1 MFSSQTFA
9 TATGLNPSIDF
20 LSESKNILALPT
32 SARSEQNMP
41 GLVFV
46 GERQEQVPV
55 RLVIFTGSEEE
66 DSVGSLA
73 LLKLLVDLDLAPLL
87 AHDYALFCYLRFPR
101 RAKTYFDSPRWNV
114 HWGKIPLPEELLA
127 FDADGFISIRAND
140 AVGGLQIEASDRTI
154 ANEVAWPAVARA
166 SRIQPLDAEPVRC
179 IQADEGAWLDSAI
192 SDLPSNAFRLAIR
205 TPWVAETEN
214 QIAAIGIALK
224 EILLQYRSL
233 RNFAKAL

>member
-1 MFSSQTFA
+1 MFSSQAFA
-9 TATGLNPSIDF
+9 TATRLNPAIN
-20 LSESKNILALPT
+20 LLAESKNILALPT
-32 SARSEQNMP
+32 SLRNEEYVP

-46 GERQEQVPV
+46 GQRQEQLPV
-55 RLVIFTGSEEE
+55 RLVIFAGSEEE

-87 AHDYALFCYLRFPR
+87 AHDYALFCYLSFPR
-101 RAKTYFDSPRWNV
+101 KAKTYFDHQRWNV
-114 HWGKIPLPEELLA
+114 RWGKSPLPGELPA

-140 AVGGLQIEASDRTI
+140 SVGGLQIEASDRTI
-154 ANEVAWPAVARA
+154 ANEVAWPAAVRA
-166 SRIQPLDAEPVRC
+166 SKIQPLDVEPVRC
-179 IQADEGAWLDSAI
+179 VQADQVFGANI

-224 EILLQYRSL
+224 EILLQYRAL

>member
-1 MFSSQTFA
+1 MFSSQAFA
-9 TATGLNPSIDF
+9 TATGLNPSINL
-20 LSESKNILALPT
+20 LSESKNILAIPT
-32 SARSEQNMP
+32 STRNEENIP

-46 GERQEQVPV
+46 GQRQEQVPL
-55 RLVIFTGSEEE
+55 RLVIFARSEEK

-73 LLKLLVDLDLAPLL
+73 LVKLLMDLELAPLL
-87 AHDYALFCYLRFPR
+87 AHDYALFCYLSFPR
-101 RAKTYFDSPRWNV
+101 RAKTYFDRQPWSV
-114 HWGKIPLPEELLA
+114 HWGKTPLPDELLT

-140 AVGGLQIEASDRTI
+140 SVGGLQIEASDRTI
-154 ANEVAWPAVARA
+154 ANEVAWPAIARA

-179 IQADEGAWLDSAI
+179 AQADQVPWAV

>member
-1 MFSSQTFA
+1 MFSSQAFA
-9 TATGLNPSIDF
+9 TATRLNPSIN
-20 LSESKNILALPT
+20 LLAESKNILALPT
-32 SARSEQNMP
+32 SLRNEEYVP

-46 GERQEQVPV
+46 GQRQEQLPV
-55 RLVIFTGSEEE
+55 RLVIFAGSEEE

-87 AHDYALFCYLRFPR
+87 AHDYALFCYLSFPR
-101 RAKTYFDSPRWNV
+101 KAKTYFDHQRWNV
-114 HWGKIPLPEELLA
+114 HWGKSPLPGELPA

-140 AVGGLQIEASDRTI
+140 SVGGLQIEASDRTI
-154 ANEVAWPAVARA
+154 ANEVAWPAAVRA
-166 SRIQPLDAEPVRC
+166 SKIQPLDVEPVRC
-179 IQADEGAWLDSAI
+179 VQADQVSGANI

-205 TPWVAETEN
+205 TPWVAETEH

-224 EILLQYRSL
+224 EILLQYRAL

>member
-1 MFSSQTFA
+1 MFSSQAFA
-9 TATGLNPSIDF
+9 TGTGLDPSINL

-32 SARSEQNMP
+32 STRNQENVP

-46 GERQEQVPV
+46 GQRQEQVPV
-55 RLVIFTGSEEE
+55 RLVIFAGSEEA

-73 LLKLLVDLDLAPLL
+73 LLKLLVDLELAPLL
-87 AHDYALFCYLRFPR
+87 AHDYALFCYLSLPQ
-101 RAKTYFDSPRWNV
+101 RAKAYFDRQCWNV
-114 HWGKIPLPEELLA
+114 HWGKTPLPNELRA

-140 AVGGLQIEASDRTI
+140 SVGGLQIEASDRTI
-154 ANEVAWPAVARA
+154 ANEVAWPAVVRA
-166 SRIQPLDAEPVRC
+166 SRIQPLDAEPVRWV
-179 IQADEGAWLDSAI
+179 QADEVFRANI
-192 SDLPSNAFRLAIR
+192 SDSPSNAFRLAVR

-224 EILLQYRSL
+224 EVLLQYRSL

>member
-1 MFSSQTFA
+1 MFSSQAFA
-9 TATGLNPSIDF
+9 TVTGLDPSIYL

-32 SARSEQNMP
+32 STRNEENVP

-46 GERQEQVPV
+46 GQRQEQVPV
-55 RLVIFTGSEEE
+55 RLVIFAGSEEA

-73 LLKLLVDLDLAPLL
+73 LLKFLVDLDLAPLL
-87 AHDYALFCYLRFPR
+87 AHDYALFCYLSLPQ
-101 RAKTYFDSPRWNV
+101 RAKTYFDRQCWNV
-114 HWGKIPLPEELLA
+114 HWGKTPLPDELLA

-140 AVGGLQIEASDRTI
+140 SVGGLQIEASDRTI
-154 ANEVAWPAVARA
+154 AHEVAWPAVVRA
-166 SRIQPLDAEPVRC
+166 SRIQPLDAEPVRWLKG
-179 IQADEGAWLDSAI
+179 DEVSGANI
-192 SDLPSNAFRLAIR
+192 SDLPSNAFRLAVR

-224 EILLQYRSL
+224 EVLLQYRSL

>member
-1 MFSSQTFA
+1 MFSCRSFA
-9 TATGLNPSIDF
+9 TTTDLNPSINL

-32 SARSEQNMP
+32 RALSETDAP

-46 GERQEQVPV
+46 GDRQQQIPV
-55 RLVIFTGSEEE
+55 RLVIFAEGGGGN
-66 DSVGSLA
+66 SVGNQA
-73 LLKLLVDLDLAPLL
+73 LLKLLVDLALAPLL
-87 AHDYALFCYLRFPR
+87 AHDYALFCYLSLPQT
-101 RAKTYFDSPRWNV
+101 AKTQDFPGWNFRL
-114 HWGKIPLPEELLA
+114 GKTPAPEELQA

-140 AVGGLQIEASDRTI
+140 SVGGLQIEASDRTI
-154 ANEVAWPAVARA
+154 ANEVAWPAVVRA
-166 SRIQPLDAEPVRC
+166 SKIQQLDGEPVRC
-179 IQADEGAWLDSAI
+179 VQTEEWGWPDSI
-192 SDLPSNAFRLAIR
+192 SNPPSNAFRLVIR

>member
-1 MFSSQTFA
+1 MFSSQAFA
-9 TATGLNPSIDF
+9 TTTGLDPSINL
-20 LSESKNILALPT
+20 LSESKNIWALPT
-32 SARSEQNMP
+32 STRNEEHVP

-46 GERQEQVPV
+46 GQRQEQVPV
-55 RLVIFTGSEEE
+55 RLVIFAGSEEA

-87 AHDYALFCYLRFPR
+87 AHDYALFCYLSLSQ
-101 RAKTYFDSPRWNV
+101 RAKTYFDRQRWNV
-114 HWGKIPLPEELLA
+114 HWGKTPLPDELLA

-140 AVGGLQIEASDRTI
+140 SVGGLQIEASDRTI
-154 ANEVAWPAVARA
+154 ANEVAWPAVVRA
-166 SRIQPLDAEPVRC
+166 SRIQPLDAEPVRWV
-179 IQADEGAWLDSAI
+179 QADEVSRANI
-192 SDLPSNAFRLAIR
+192 SDLPSNAFRLAVR

-224 EILLQYRSL
+224 EVLLQYRSL

>member
-1 MFSSQTFA
+1 MFSCRSFV
-9 TATGLNPSIDF
+9 TAADLNPSIIL

-32 SARSEQNMP
+32 RVRTGTDAP
-41 GLVFV
+41 VLVFV
-46 GERQEQVPV
+46 GDRQERIPV
-55 RLVIFTGSEEE
+55 RLVIFAEGGGG

-87 AHDYALFCYLRFPR
+87 AHDYALFCYLSFPR
-101 RAKTYFDSPRWNV
+101 MAKTQDLSRCNV
-114 HWGKIPLPEELLA
+114 CWDKTPVREEPQT
-127 FDADGFISIRAND
+127 FDADGYISIRAND
-140 AVGGLQIEASDRTI
+140 SVGGLQIEASDRTI
-154 ANEVAWPAVARA
+154 ANEVAWPAVVRA
-166 SRIQPLDAEPVRC
+166 SKIQPLDAEPVRC
-179 IQADEGAWLDSAI
+179 AQTEEGNWADSNI
-192 SDLPSNAFRLAIR
+192 SNLPSNAFRLVIR